1 MKKCVILFVAMM
13 VSVGLLFSQGVYEKD
28 YDEFWKILD
37 DYYPGT
43 VLAEKDGL
51 DLKALEEGGREQVK
65 NAKSVE
71 EFALILRNIAN
82 KFTYIDYI
90 DIALGSNGGE
100 NIGLSQNAP
109 SHQYIPSIKTVVF
122 SVKSLLFGEEYLSEV
137 INGIEEVEHIV
148 FDLTSCSSITS
159 NLDPILSPFGGSWT
173 YTYKGYAKSE
183 EIAASYPDI
192 VVSKTDESSKAYG
205 YGLKTTLQRT
215 VEYEYGEGTIEG
227 KAKDAKRWIL
237 VGNLTG
243 FGADYLA
250 SFAKETGWATVVGT
264 RSPGN
269 GTGLPFCSFTLP
281 NTNIVVSFNPIVLD
295 DGKGDLKTKTGNMPD
310 VLAKGGKSALSVCI
324 EMIENN

>member
-1 MKKCVILFVAMM
+1 M
-13 VSVGLLFSQGVYEKD
+13 
-28 YDEFWKILD
+28 
-37 DYYPGT
+37 
-43 VLAEKDGL
+43 
-51 DLKALEEGGREQVK
+51 
-65 NAKSVE
+65 
-71 EFALILRNIAN
+71 
-82 KFTYIDYI
+82 
-90 DIALGSNGGE
+90 
-100 NIGLSQNAP
+100 
-109 SHQYIPSIKTVVF
+109 VF
-122 SVKSLLFGEEYLSEV
+122 SVKSLLFGEEYISEV
-137 INGIEEVEHIV
+137 INSIEEVEHIV
-148 FDLTSCSSITS
+148 FDLTSCSSITN

-192 VVSKTDESSKAYG
+192 VVSKTDKSSKAYG
-205 YGLKTTLQRT
+205 YGLKTTFQRT

-250 SFAKETGWATVVGT
+250 SFAKETGWARVVGT

-310 VLAKGGKSALSVCI
+310 VLAKDGKTALSVCI
-324 EMIENN
+324 EMIEKN

>member
-13 VSVGLLFSQGVYEKD
+13 ISVGLLFSQGVYEKD
-28 YDEFWKILD
+28 YDKFWKILD

-51 DLKALEEGGREQVK
+51 DLKSLEEGGREQVK

-90 DIALGSNGGE
+90 DISLGSNGGE
-100 NIGLSQNAP
+100 NIGSSKNAP

-137 INGIEEVEHIV
+137 INSLEEVEHIV

-173 YTYKGYAKSE
+173 YTYKGYSKSE

-215 VEYEYGEGTIEG
+215 VEYEYREGTIEG

-237 VGNLTG
+237 VGNMTG

-250 SFAKETGWATVVGT
+250 SFAKETGWARVVGT

-310 VLAKGGKSALSVCI
+310 VLAKDGKSALSVCI
-324 EMIENN
+324 SVIENN